1 MPSFTLVTALAP
13 YRGRLAP
20 SPTGYLHRGHAAT
33 FLTAQQR
40 ARERGGELILRIEDL
55 DRERCKPEYD
65 QALLED
71 LRWAGL
77 SWDEGPDLGGPA
89 GPYRQSERMNVYLAA
104 WRKLA
109 AAGMIYACTC
119 SRRDLETAPRAPHAT
134 DCTSIYSGCCRP
146 PGPRAWPAAAGTPA
160 GVNWRFRTTPGE
172 VVEFVDGLAGG
183 QSFTVGRHFGDFVLW
198 RKDGIPAYQ
207 LAVVVDDAAMG
218 ITEVVR
224 GADLLPSTAQQLL
237 LYRALE
243 LAPPVFY
250 HVPLV
255 SDAQGVRL
263 AKRAGA
269 HSLRARRGSP
279 TPLV

>member
-119 SRRDLETAPRAPHAT
+119 SRRDLRLRPARPMPLTAPR
-134 DCTSIYSGCCRP
+134 SI
-146 PGPRAWPAAAGTPA
+146 PAAAGRRDHAPGRRRPGRRRASTGGSGQRRARWWSSSMGGGRAEFYRGPA
-160 GVNWRFRTTPGE
+160 FRG
-172 VVEFVDGLAGG
+172 F
-183 QSFTVGRHFGDFVLW
+183 
-198 RKDGIPAYQ
+198 
-207 LAVVVDDAAMG
+207 
-218 ITEVVR
+218 
-224 GADLLPSTAQQLL
+224 
-237 LYRALE
+237 RAL
-243 LAPPVFY
+243 
-250 HVPLV
+250 
-255 SDAQGVRL
+255 AQGWHPGVSTGRG
-263 AKRAGA
+263 RGRRR
-269 HSLRARRGSP
+269 HGHHRSRARGRPPAFHRSTTAALP
-279 TPLV
+279 RARARAASLLSRAVSER